1 MRKMKSLLCWA
12 MMTVLLLGMSVTCLA
27 ATNPFKDVKKSAF
40 YYDAVLWAVE
50 QNITSGVSKTEFG
63 PNAACTRGQTVTFL
77 WRAAGCPNPTTQ
89 TNPFKDVKKSDFY
102 YKAVLWAVENNV
114 TAGTSKN
121 TFGPNDACTRGQIVT
136 FMWRSQGAQKVNASN
151 PFKDV
156 QKKDFYYNAVLWAV
170 KNNITAGVSKDAF
183 APGDTCT
190 RGQIVTFLYRYV
202 GGCFSVVVQPAAYQ
216 MTSSSEDASFYVTV
230 KDGIAPYT
238 YRWFICFD
246 NNVKP
251 MTPTV
256 TSANICTAKYQITDY
271 DFDEYSSIRAY
282 CEITD
287 AAGHKVKSDSA
298 DVRQYN
304 TMVITQQP
312 VDYQMISSSEDATF
326 RVTVSGGVGPYTY
339 EWTLW
344 RDNNDLTYQP
354 VQDIIRSNVFSV
366 QVTDYDFDDYN
377 GIGVICKITDSTGR
391 SVTTD
396 FVEVLQKH

>member
-12 MMTVLLLGMSVTCLA
+12 MMMVLLLGMSVTCLA
-27 ATNPFKDVKKSAF
+27 VTNPFKDVKKSAF

-121 TFGPNDACTRGQIVT
+121 TFGPNEACTRGQIVT

-246 NNVKP
+246 NNVVP
-251 MTPTV
+251 ITPVV
-256 TSANICTAKYQITDY
+256 TSDNICTAKHRVTDY
-271 DFDEYSSIRAY
+271 DFDEYSSIKAY

-312 VDYQMISSSEDATF
+312 VDYQMTSSSEDATF

-339 EWTLW
+339 EWTVW
-344 RDNNDLTYQP
+344 YDNNDLPYQP

-396 FVEVLQKH
+396 FVKVLQKH

>member
-156 QKKDFYYNAVLWAV
+156 KKKDFYYNAVLWAV

-216 MTSSSEDASFYVTV
+216 MKSSSEDASFYVTV

-251 MTPTV
+251 MTPVV
-256 TSANICTAKYQITDY
+256 TSDNICTAKYKITDY

-339 EWTLW
+339 EWTVW
-344 RDNNDLTYQP
+344 YDNNDLTYQP

-366 QVTDYDFDDYN
+366 RVTDYDFDDYN